1 MSAFEILRCTE
12 GTSDKVWIARD
23 SAISGHYDCWY
34 GPTKAAFD
42 GSLTARVCKGNL
54 YNKLREKTRKG
65 YKDWTGMAFDEATGC
80 ITQAQSTVT
89 PEPVLPPRF
98 WYRIDT
104 RLFSVQEAQQLVV
117 EMSENLKRHE
127 NRDIQA
133 FAEEF
138 ESLSVVQQIRDG
150 KEAGGSEYSE
160 GVLGLF
166 FVHALHRRIN
176 AQVCDDSNAAL
187 PRRFGDLD
195 AHIQQCWH
203 WTGLSMVGDKALIKE
218 LAMTF
223 GCLDRPAGATLEQ
236 RRKIARSVSF

>member
-23 SAISGHYDCWY
+23 SATRGHYDCWY
-34 GPTKAAFD
+34 GPTKAALE
-42 GSLTARVCKGNL
+42 GNLTARTCKGNL
-54 YNKLREKTRKG
+54 YNKLREKQRKG
-65 YKDWTGMAFDEATGC
+65 YLFWKGKAFDEATGC
-80 ITQAQSTVT
+80 VYNSAQSSP
-89 PEPVLPPRF
+89 PEPDLPPRF

-104 RLFSVQEAQQLVV
+104 RLFSIEEARQLVV
-117 EMSENLKRHE
+117 EISNNLTGHE
-127 NRDIQA
+127 DCDIKP
-133 FAEEF
+133 FAQEF

-150 KEAGGSEYSE
+150 KESGGSEYSE

-166 FVHALHRRIN
+166 FVSTLKRRLN
-176 AQVCDDSNAAL
+176 AQVVDDSNDAL
-187 PRRFGDLD
+187 PTRYSELE
-195 AHIQQCWH
+195 AYIQWCWH
-203 WTGLSMVGDKALIKE
+203 WKDMSYESDKAVVKE